1 MDARGARTKVPKQ
14 PLDTVP
20 PPSEEVLKEIP
31 GALEAWK
38 GLSALDLKV
47 CVVRGPKIIIAPEK
61 LANFQH
67 APLSIS
73 EEVRALEVKHKDFE
87 DMLSFMASPAGP
99 ATDPVADP
107 RANPKLY
114 GCAA

>member
-1 MDARGARTKVPKQ
+1 MASLNLMDDAHSKYGILRHVLVDPGYKRLGQGASFSQQRVANEVANQWISRTRILQDAVLDARGARTKVPKQ

-47 CVVRGPKIIIAPEK
+47 CVVR
-61 LANFQH
+61 
-67 APLSIS
+67 
-73 EEVRALEVKHKDFE
+73 
-87 DMLSFMASPAGP
+87 
-99 ATDPVADP
+99 
-107 RANPKLY
+107 
-114 GCAA
+114 